1 MVALVVNNLPAN
13 AKEARD
19 VGSVPGWGRSPGE
32 ENDNPVT
39 EEPGGAIVHRG
50 WKPESD
56 MT

>member
-1 MVALVVNNLPAN
+1 MVKNKSTNPGAV
-13 AKEARD
+13 RD